1 MFSANVN
8 SHARYCDSFRHRSI
22 IPCSARSL
30 SSILLAQSFGPVPQF
45 SVCFVPSTSF
55 FFSAVLLRFHWRAGF
70 TGDSKGRRPVLRCS
84 ASWLFAVAGERRANG
99 RASHHASVA
108 GHWEAQC
115 DGDNGPHSLDTSLM
129 HPRLQAAGT
138 LVYTGITKHTY
149 QPSRMRSRRN
159 FGIHRHLGSC
169 DSDRRRQPRYSPLLN
184 PPRAARHTK
193 RQCKKNPYAFEPDQA
208 RIKLELLNTRKKSKE
223 RGKAEQFVR
232 FKISTLI

>member
-1 MFSANVN
+1 MVSATSWGHFPCTRWAAVASVGPPNLASWGAMQAAKWETRGSSAFANVN
-8 SHARYCDSFRHRSI
+8 SHARYCDSFCHRSI

-30 SSILLAQSFGPVPQF
+30 SSILSAQSFGPVPQF
-45 SVCFVPSTSF
+45 SVCFVPSTGF
-55 FFSAVLLRFHWRAGF
+55 FFSTVLLRFHWRAGF

-108 GHWEAQC
+108 GYREAQC
-115 DGDNGPHSLDTSLM
+115 DGDNSPHSLDTSLM

-159 FGIHRHLGSC
+159 F
-169 DSDRRRQPRYSPLLN
+169 
-184 PPRAARHTK
+184 A
-193 RQCKKNPYAFEPDQA
+193 
-208 RIKLELLNTRKKSKE
+208 
-223 RGKAEQFVR
+223 
-232 FKISTLI
+232 